1 MKGNWKRIVAA
12 LFSGCALA
20 LAGLGL
26 AACADGDKGD
36 SHSFGN
42 WETSRAATC
51 VRAGEEIRECE
62 FCGTVETREIPPLGH
77 SFFTEESEATCT
89 ADGFRTKRCTR
100 CGESESEEIL
110 PALGHDYAET
120 VVPPTCTE
128 RGYTLYRCE
137 RCGDYY
143 RGDFVDAEGH
153 DYAETVVPPTCTEPG
168 YTAYLCTRCGDSYR
182 EETAGEEALGH
193 DADEYGFCRRCH
205 IVPDATKV
213 LYSPSSESSLK
224 AACYIKEIEEG
235 SGEYRA
241 IFASPERVC
250 PDRADLSAFNV
261 TELVFTGDVKEVQ
274 SDGISGLNDSPS
286 VVRAV
291 FGDGVETVCPSFW
304 NYPNLSEISVGKG
317 CKTLYVTGYVQG
329 GRTLTIRYGGTSDEW
344 AEKVKLLG
352 SLSVSELYIGGE
364 KPTELH
370 LNCENVNDYAFYGL
384 TQIQSVTFGGNVRKV
399 GKYAFYNCTSLSQI
413 AFGEGVRE
421 IGDYAFRYHAFA
433 GEELIFPDSLERIG
447 EYAFDSENSADY
459 GVTLGTGL
467 AFMGYQYRFSPT
479 RVDYRGALADW
490 CGIQFG
496 YGILNGTKGEFYVGG
511 EKVTELV
518 IPDELEKIGDYAFSG
533 GSFSGPVRFGKNVK
547 EIGKGALNTSSHN
560 DIEYGGTLKDWCS
573 ISFGADWRVMIDN
586 VSLII
591 GGERIEK
598 LLLEGTGAIPDYAF
612 LGFDIGSVTL
622 GDGVKR
628 VGKYAFCYCKSL
640 ASLSLG
646 DGVEEIGERAF
657 NMCISLADLSLGTGL
672 GSVGK
677 YAFAGCENLSCTVR
691 IPASLTGLDASA
703 FINAPIAAF
712 EADEGNPAY
721 SARDGVL
728 FDKEMKILVAY
739 PRGKADET
747 YTAPVGLNE
756 VAQYAFYGNTFLKSV
771 VFSAGLKVI
780 GESAFENC
788 TSLAEISFSL
798 SSGSSNVTSVGRYA
812 FKNTAYYNDEK
823 NWVEGILILGS
834 IILEAK
840 KGISAGGNWAV
851 KTIAD
856 YAFHGCSQM
865 KYFILTKATVYIGKH
880 AFGNTGSEFK
890 LFYGGTKAQWSIV
903 RKGEGIPSDVYF
915 YSETEPTGEGNYWH
929 YDDDGTWTPEIWGAV

>member
-1 MKGNWKRIVAA
+1 MKEHWKRIFAA

-36 SHSFGN
+36 AHSFGN
-42 WETSRAATC
+42 WETAREATC
-51 VRAGEEIRECE
+51 ASAGEEIRECE

-100 CGESESEEIL
+100 CGKSESEEIL
-110 PALGHDYAET
+110 PAL
-120 VVPPTCTE
+120 
-128 RGYTLYRCE
+128 
-137 RCGDYY
+137 
-143 RGDFVDAEGH
+143 GH

-205 IVPDATKV
+205 TVSGATKV

-250 PDRADLSAFNV
+250 PDRVDLSAFNV
-261 TELVFTGDVKEVQ
+261 TELVFAGDVKEVQ
-274 SDGISGLNDSPS
+274 SDGISDLNDSPS

-317 CKTLYVTGYVQG
+317 CETLYVTGYVQG

-344 AEKVKLLG
+344 AEKVKILV

-370 LNCENVNDYAFYGL
+370 LNCANVNDYAFYGL
-384 TQIQSVTFGGNVRKV
+384 TQIQSVSFGENVRKV
-399 GKYAFYNCTSLSQI
+399 GKYAFSNCTSLSRI
-413 AFGEGVRE
+413 AFGGGVRE
-421 IGDYAFRYHAFA
+421 IGDYAFYCHAFA
-433 GEELIFPDSLERIG
+433 GKELIFPDSLERIG
-447 EYAFDSENSADY
+447 NYAFNSANADGY
-459 GVTLGTGL
+459 GVTFGTGL
-467 AFMGYQYRFSPT
+467 AFMGPQNIFPT
-479 RVDYRGALADW
+479 RVDYRGTLADW

-518 IPDELEKIGDYAFSG
+518 IPDEVEKIGDYVFSG

-547 EIGKGALNTSSHN
+547 EIGKGALSTSSHN

-573 ISFGADWRVMIDN
+573 ISFGESWRVMTDN

-591 GGERIEK
+591 GGERIEN
-598 LLLEGTGAIPDYAF
+598 LLLEGIGAIPDYAF
-612 LGFDIGSVTL
+612 LGFDIGSATL
-622 GDGVKR
+622 GDGVKKI
-628 VGKYAFCYCKSL
+628 GKSAFCYCKSL

-646 DGVEEIGERAF
+646 DSVEEIGERAF
-657 NMCISLADLSLGTGL
+657 NMCTSLADLSLGTGL
-672 GSVGK
+672 ESVGK
-677 YAFAGCENLSCTVR
+677 YAFAGCGKLSCTVR
-691 IPASLTGLDASA
+691 LPASLTEIGY
-703 FINAPIAAF
+703 APFTDTPITAF
-712 EADEGNPAY
+712 EVAEGNPAY
-721 SARDGVL
+721 SAQDGVL

-739 PRGKADET
+739 PRGKSDET
-747 YTAPVGLNE
+747 YTVPDGVKRIADK
-756 VAQYAFYGNTFLKSV
+756 AFYTNPYLSEV
-771 VFSAGLKVI
+771 VFPASLEEI
-780 GESAFENC
+780 GNSAFYRCFALEKITFAEN
-788 TSLAEISFSL
+788 SLVSVEDLAFCHTGLLAAEL
-798 SSGSSNVTSVGRYA
+798 PDSVKYVGERA
-812 FKNTAYYNDEK
+812 FND
-823 NWVEGILILGS
+823 
-834 IILEAK
+834 
-840 KGISAGGNWAV
+840 
-851 KTIAD
+851 
-856 YAFHGCSQM
+856 CSQM
-865 KYFILTKATVYIGKH
+865 EYIILGKGIEQITA
-880 AFGNTGSEFK
+880 AFGNMGTGFK
-890 LFYGGTKAQWSIV
+890 LFYRGSEAEWNEVKKVGGISC
-903 RKGEGIPSDVYF
+903 DVCF
-915 YSETEPTGEGNYWH
+915 YSETEPTGEGRYWH
-929 YDDDGTWTPEIWGAV
+929 YADGKPEIWGT

>member
-1 MKGNWKRIVAA
+1 MKEHWKRIFAA

-26 AACADGDKGD
+26 AACADGDKGEA
-36 SHSFGN
+36 HSFGN
-42 WETSRAATC
+42 WETAREATC
-51 VRAGEEIRECE
+51 ASAGEEIRECE

-89 ADGFRTKRCTR
+89 ADGFRTKHCTR
-100 CGESESEEIL
+100 CGKSESEEIL

-137 RCGDYY
+137 RCGDNYK
-143 RGDFVDAEGH
+143 GDFVDAEGH

-182 EETAGEEALGH
+182 EETAGEGALGH

-205 IVPDATKV
+205 IVSGATKV

-250 PDRADLSAFNV
+250 PDRVDLSAFNV
-261 TELVFTGDVKEVQ
+261 TELVFAGDVKEVQ
-274 SDGISGLNDSPS
+274 SDGISDLNDSPS

-317 CKTLYVTGYVQG
+317 CETLYVTGYVQG

-344 AEKVKLLG
+344 AEKVKILG

-370 LNCENVNDYAFYGL
+370 LNCANINDYAFSGL
-384 TQIQSVTFGGNVRKV
+384 TQIQSVTFGENVRKI
-399 GKYAFYNCTSLSQI
+399 GKYAFYNCTSLSRI

-421 IGDYAFRYHAFA
+421 IGDYAFYRQAFA
-433 GEELIFPDSLERIG
+433 GKELIFPDSLERIG
-447 EYAFDSENSADY
+447 EYAFGFENSADY

-467 AFMGYQYRFSPT
+467 VSMGALYGFFPT
-479 RVDYRGALADW
+479 RVDYRGTLADW
-490 CGIQFG
+490 CGIQFSN
-496 YGILNGTKGEFYVGG
+496 GILNGTRGEFYVGG

-518 IPDELEKIGDYAFSG
+518 IPDEVEKIEKYAFEG

-622 GDGVKR
+622 GDGVKKI
-628 VGKYAFCYCKSL
+628 GKSAFCYCKSL

-646 DGVEEIGERAF
+646 DSVEEIGERAF
-657 NMCISLADLSLGTGL
+657 NMCTSLAELSLGTGL
-672 GSVGK
+672 GNIGK
-677 YAFAGCENLSCTVR
+677 YAFAYCENLSCTVR
-691 IPASLTGLDASA
+691 LPASLTEIGY
-703 FINAPIAAF
+703 APFTDTPITAF
-712 EADEGNPAY
+712 EVAEGNPAY
-721 SARDGVL
+721 SAQDGVL

-747 YTAPVGLNE
+747 YTVPDGVNRIAAEAFYTNPYLCE
-756 VAQYAFYGNTFLKSV
+756 VAFPASLEEIGNSAFYSCSALEKITFAGN
-771 VFSAGLKVI
+771 
-780 GESAFENC
+780 
-788 TSLAEISFSL
+788 SL
-798 SSGSSNVTSVGRYA
+798 VSVGSDA
-812 FKNTAYYNDEK
+812 FYRTGLLAAELPD
-823 NWVEGILILGS
+823 S
-834 IILEAK
+834 
-840 KGISAGGNWAV
+840 V
-851 KTIAD
+851 K
-856 YAFHGCSQM
+856 YVGRRAFNGCSQM
-865 KYFILTKATVYIGKH
+865 EYIILGKGIEQIDTA
-880 AFGNTGSEFK
+880 AFGNMGTGFK
-890 LFYGGTKAQWSIV
+890 LFYRGSEAEWNEVKKGG
-903 RKGEGIPSDVYF
+903 GISCDVYF
-915 YSETEPTGEGNYWH
+915 YSETEPTGEGRYWH
-929 YDDDGTWTPEIWGAV
+929 YADGKPEIWGT